1 MDKVHVIYGS
11 TTGMTETAAARISAL
26 GGGAQGRAVRWA

>member
-11 TTGMTETAAARISAL
+11 TTDMTETTAARISAL
-26 GGGAQGRAVRWA
+26 GGDAQGRAVRWA

>member
-11 TTGMTETAAARISAL
+11 TTGMTETATARISAL
-26 GGGAQGRAVRWA
+26 GGDAQGRAVRWA